1 MGRKYDHGFFANKKV
16 AVWTTKKGVKVKP
29 KLKRGSRNK

>member
-1 MGRKYDHGFFANKKV
+1 MAFFANKKV

-29 KLKRGSRNK
+29 KLKRGSRKK